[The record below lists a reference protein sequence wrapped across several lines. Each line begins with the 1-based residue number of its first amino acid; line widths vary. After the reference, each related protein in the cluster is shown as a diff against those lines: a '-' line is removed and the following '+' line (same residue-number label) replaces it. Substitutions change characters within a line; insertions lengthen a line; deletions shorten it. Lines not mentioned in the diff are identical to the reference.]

1 MSRCEITKGC
11 DDEVVSQ
18 SACENFLAL
27 NALSPLAIVML
38 DLSGRVTHWSP
49 AAERLFGWAAVEAI
63 GKVFPIAPER
73 ESQTFQSLIKNV
85 ADGEKRTVLEL
96 RPRRKDGSIVEV
108 SLWAGPVCEAQGPV
122 SGIMGIFAD
131 LSERKRVERELR
143 STNERLEALS
153 KSLLDAQEKERR
165 HIARELHDE
174 IGQAL
179 TAVKLD
185 LETMQRAKSAAVV
198 RARIKESLGRIEQIL
213 QEVRTLSLDLRPSVL
228 DDLGLVSALR
238 WYLGRFSQSAG
249 FELSFTAEP
258 LQRRLP
264 VEIETACF
272 RVAQEAL
279 ANAARHAKAGRVS
292 VELRQQDRE
301 LLLSVNDDGVGFDV
315 RSVLEGTAQGESFG
329 LLGMEERVALAGG
342 TVEIRSEP
350 GKSTSI
356 SVRIPLKVEP

>member
-1 MSRCEITKGC
+1 
-11 DDEVVSQ
+11 
-18 SACENFLAL
+18 
-27 NALSPLAIVML
+27 
-38 DLSGRVTHWSP
+38 
-49 AAERLFGWAAVEAI
+49 
-63 GKVFPIAPER
+63 
-73 ESQTFQSLIKNV
+73 
-85 ADGEKRTVLEL
+85 
-96 RPRRKDGSIVEV
+96 
-108 SLWAGPVCEAQGPV
+108 
-122 SGIMGIFAD
+122 
-131 LSERKRVERELR
+131 
-143 STNERLEALS
+143 
-153 KSLLDAQEKERR
+153 
-165 HIARELHDE
+165 
-174 IGQAL
+174 
-179 TAVKLD
+179 
-185 LETMQRAKSAAVV
+185 
-198 RARIKESLGRIEQIL
+198 
-213 QEVRTLSLDLRPSVL
+213 VL

-279 ANAARHAKAGRVS
+279 TNAARHAKAGRVS

-350 GKSTSI
+350 GKGTSI
-356 SVRIPLKVEP
+356 SVRISLKVEP